1 MHITFVK
8 KVLANGAPC
17 AKCADVSAR
26 LEADGHMTRIDE
38 VVIADE
44 LDPTS
49 PGMQL
54 AARHGVTRAPFF
66 IVEDAAGTQV
76 YTVYFK
82 FAREVLGR
90 PRSGA
95 AESEELLRD
104 NPDLDFI

>member
-8 KVLANGAPC
+8 KVLANGEPC

-26 LEADGHMTRIDE
+26 LEAGGHLARIDE

-44 LDPTS
+44 QDPTS

-54 AARHGVTRAPFF
+54 AARYGVSRAPFF
-66 IVEDAAGTQV
+66 IVEDAAGTRV

-90 PRSGA
+90 LPSEA
-95 AESEELLRD
+95 AESAELLRD